1 MMKKLFLTFSLGI
14 ICLCAN
20 AQLTVL
26 ESGQTVVGNP
36 TSINKVSSEASLSI
50 WNHNPTSSNPAN
62 VGTVSFGEGTKA
74 RITGNGTNG
83 DIDIFA
89 LKDFNLRSL
98 DTNELVFQ
106 WNSTVRTFY
115 HKYNLIAP
123 SYLTLSDARLKTNVV
138 SLNESFLKLQDVN
151 AVSYNL
157 SASSSSEASVMS
169 EKDSKANDKI
179 KDDRTHFG
187 FIAQEIQ
194 EIFPNL
200 VVEDEAGLLAVDYTG
215 FIPLLV
221 EAYKDLSNKV
231 KEQENVITTLVG
243 QRGPSYMP
251 ASVNSVAVQNAV
263 LKQNKPNPF
272 NSSTSIECTLPQNV
286 NSAFLC
292 VYDLQGKQVYRIDIR
307 ERGDVVNVIDASY
320 FTPGMYIYSLITD
333 GIEVDSKRMI
343 ITD

>member
-1 MMKKLFLTFSLGI
+1 MKKLILNFLIGI
-14 ICLCAN
+14 SLCAN

-26 ESGQTVVGNP
+26 ENGQTVIGDP
-36 TSINKVSSEASLSI
+36 SSLTKVYSGAALNI
-50 WNHNPTSSNPAN
+50 WNTNPSSGNW
-62 VGTVSFGEGTKA
+62 GTISFGEGSKA
-74 RITGNGTNG
+74 RISGRGTDGSISIYAN
-83 DIDIFA
+83 
-89 LKDFNLRSL
+89 KDFNLYSL
-98 DTNELVFQ
+98 DANELVFQ
-106 WNSTVRTFY
+106 WNANVRTFY
-115 HKYNLIAP
+115 HKYDLIAP
-123 SYLTLSDARLKTNVV
+123 TYLTLSDARLKTNVS
-138 SLNESFLKLQDVN
+138 SLSDTFCKLQDVN

-157 SASSSSEASVMS
+157 SASSSSDASFMA
-169 EKDSKANDKI
+169 EKDSKVKDNI

-231 KEQENVITTLVG
+231 KEQEDIIMTLTR
-243 QRGPSYMP
+243 QRGPSFMP
-251 ASVNSVAVQNAV
+251 ASVNGVAEQNAV

-272 NSSTSIECTLPQNV
+272 NSSTSIECTLPENIA
-286 NSAFLC
+286 SAFLC

-320 FTPGMYIYSLITD
+320 FAPGMYIYSLITD
-333 GIEVDSKRMI
+333 GVEVDSKRMI